1 MYDLGVRPF
10 GSRGVA
16 KSRGSKIARF
26 GELDLGLGPRVQ
38 ICYLL
43 G

>member
-1 MYDLGVRPF
+1 MYDLGLKPF
-10 GSRGVA
+10 GSTGVA

-26 GELDLGLGPRVQ
+26 GKLDLGLGLRVQ